1 MSVCLTMG
9 NMNARVS
16 LRQCSPLRRCYLH
29 RQHSLRQRGLF
40 FCRLKEFISPVLAS
54 SSTIGNTVLQLPTMG
69 FKSTSII
76 KLEFRYL
83 CINKHCEIKTKEII
97 CRSYIHH
104 IFCVAFP
111 YFLRKKLKSVHSTK
125 VLKYYPIYTSS
136 MQLLGMG

>member
-1 MSVCLTMG
+1 MSACLIMG

-16 LRQCSPLRRCYLH
+16 LRQYSPLHTRYLP
-29 RQHSLRQRGLF
+29 RQPYLRQRGLF
-40 FCRLKEFISPVLAS
+40 FCRLKEFVSVLAS
-54 SSTIGNTVLQLPTMG
+54 SSTIGNTVLQLPTMR
-69 FKSTSII
+69 FKSTTII
-76 KLEFRYL
+76 NPEFRYL
-83 CINKHCEIKTKEII
+83 CINKHREIKTKII

-111 YFLRKKLKSVHSTK
+111 YFLRKKLKSLHSTK